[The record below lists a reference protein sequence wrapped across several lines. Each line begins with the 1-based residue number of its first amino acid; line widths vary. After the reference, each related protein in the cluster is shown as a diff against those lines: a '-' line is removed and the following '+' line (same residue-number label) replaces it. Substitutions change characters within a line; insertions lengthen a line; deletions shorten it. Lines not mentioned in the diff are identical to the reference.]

1 MSDEIRVP
9 IERDDDV
16 VIARQQARELAASLG
31 LAGTDLT
38 LLATAISEVAR
49 NITTYA
55 GRGEVRIR
63 TVRKGARQGVQ
74 VVAADEGPGIAN
86 LEMALRDG
94 YSTGRGLGLGLPGAK
109 RLVDEFD
116 VDTEVG
122 RGTVVTMVKWGPD
135 VV

>member
-1 MSDEIRVP
+1 MSDDIVVP

-55 GRGEVRIR
+55 GRGVVRIR
-63 TVRKGARQGVQ
+63 TVRKGTRAGVE
-74 VVAADEGPGIAN
+74 VVASDDGPGIVD
-86 LEMALRDG
+86 LDMALRDG

-116 VDTEVG
+116 VDTTVG
-122 RGTVVTMVKWGPD
+122 KGTTVTMIKWGPEN
-135 VV
+135 